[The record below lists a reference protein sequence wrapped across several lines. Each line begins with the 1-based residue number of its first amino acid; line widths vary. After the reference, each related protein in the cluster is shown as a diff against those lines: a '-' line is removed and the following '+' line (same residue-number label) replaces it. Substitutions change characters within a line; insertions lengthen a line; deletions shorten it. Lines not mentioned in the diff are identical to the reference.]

1 MTMNSDPDYFP
12 EQESEDLEHIRS
24 QILLYRSTSLMNDRE
39 RARFLGLPEGCRMR
53 ENAKILNP
61 ERLTC
66 GTNVWIGE
74 GAILDAQGGLE
85 VGDNTQIG
93 LSVMVWSHSTHLQAL
108 AGQTGR
114 DKELIKYQSTKIG
127 KNTFIA
133 GPSVIGPGVT
143 IGDEVIISPLSF
155 VERDLPDGAVFSN
168 NRLRRDGDKAIAALT
183 DQVAE
188 LRAELEA
195 LKAERSR

>member
-1 MTMNSDPDYFP
+1 MNSDPDYFP

-168 NRLRRDGDKAIAALT
+168 NRLRRGGDKAIAALT

>member
-1 MTMNSDPDYFP
+1 MNSDPDYFP